1 MEAGSAQRRSQNSP
15 VISPGHRQSFEGPP
29 PIPTRRG
36 LMTLSVCECI
46 PNEHYLFK

>member
-1 MEAGSAQRRSQNSP
+1 MEADSAQRRSQNSP

-36 LMTLSVCECI
+36 LMTLSVCERI
-46 PNEHYLFK
+46 SYDHSSFK